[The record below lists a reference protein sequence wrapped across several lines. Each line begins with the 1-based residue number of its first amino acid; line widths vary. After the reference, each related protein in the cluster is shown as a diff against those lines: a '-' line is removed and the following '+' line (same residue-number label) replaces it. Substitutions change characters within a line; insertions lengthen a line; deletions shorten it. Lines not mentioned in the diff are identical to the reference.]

1 MILNL
6 MCVSLFVTSV
16 LIVDREPLIAVG
28 CLCWSVF
35 YFIKTN
41 KHLLRLRTFTLIE
54 LVAVVGILGVLL
66 SIVISIRT
74 DTVKADSILL
84 KAQLMQ
90 AQTYSIQNTGVI
102 IPFEI
107 QEPLHNSAMPSHV
120 LYFKDAVAVDSAGN
134 PLIAFKYIIK
144 DNNGK
149 QKDSILYI
157 KSFTG
162 KITFY

>member
-1 MILNL
+1 
-6 MCVSLFVTSV
+6 MCVSLFVISV

-41 KHLLRLRTFTLIE
+41 KFLLRLRAFTLIE

-66 SIVISIRT
+66 SIIISIKT
-74 DTVKADSILL
+74 DTVKADSISL

-90 AQTYSIQNTGVI
+90 AQTYSLQNAGVV

-107 QEPLHNSAMPSHV
+107 EGKLHNSVTASHI
-120 LYFKDAVAVDSAGN
+120 LFFKNAVAVDSTGAPIIG
-134 PLIAFKYIIK
+134 FKYIIK
-144 DNNGK
+144 DNHGK

-162 KITFY
+162 KLTFF